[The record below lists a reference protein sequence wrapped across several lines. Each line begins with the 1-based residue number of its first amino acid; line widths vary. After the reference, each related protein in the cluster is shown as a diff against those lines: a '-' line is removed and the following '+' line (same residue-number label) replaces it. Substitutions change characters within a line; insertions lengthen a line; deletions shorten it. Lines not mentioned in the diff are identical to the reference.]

1 MGVDTNILVSGA
13 ITIRQLYNAL
23 ERIQVKPIF
32 EYTAI
37 EQSLRKQPIGSSFV
51 PIEVD
56 GLSRNLFIT
65 FIDNEYFK
73 FDQIREL
80 PQRSRKLK
88 NSKGPVLRISLGYDE
103 LAVKLLTRLAYELG
117 GGYLKEKD
125 TATDGRE
132 NYKELKG
139 KK

>member
-1 MGVDTNILVSGA
+1 MRGNNLSWISYKSRTV
-13 ITIRQLYNAL
+13 
-23 ERIQVKPIF
+23 
-32 EYTAI
+32 
-37 EQSLRKQPIGSSFV
+37 
-51 PIEVD
+51 
-56 GLSRNLFIT
+56 SRNLFIT
-65 FIDNEYFK
+65 FIDNDYFK